1 MIAAVRSELSVSDG
15 TLFVAFELG
24 KREWKLALTSGMR
37 IKPMVRTV
45 ASGDWSAVERV
56 IAQARLRLGLSTTR
70 PVMSCYEA
78 GRDGFWIHRALTA
91 RGMTNRVVDSASI
104 AVDRRA
110 RRTKTD
116 RIDAL
121 KLVLAL
127 VRVCYGEDY
136 VWREVQVPTAEVEA
150 ARHRSRERSALV
162 AETTRLRNQ
171 ITSWLVTS
179 GCPVSAAARRP
190 ARWWTTVRDWTDA
203 PLPESV
209 QERIARAEA
218 RRQLVEEQIAA
229 LETAQQAQTKTAA
242 PASALARLVQLKGVA
257 TTSATVLLDEGLAWR
272 AFANRRQLGGLL
284 GFAPARYDSGETRRD
299 QGISG
304 AGNQRLQAV
313 MTQLAWQWVHWQP
326 ASAIT
331 RWYQARFGRGQR
343 ARKVGIVAV
352 ARKLFIALWRW
363 ATAGI
368 LPTGAI
374 LKTA

>member
-1 MIAAVRSELSVSDG
+1 
-15 TLFVAFELG
+15 LFVAFELG

-127 VRVCYGEDY
+127 VRVCHGEDY

-363 ATAGI
+363 APAGI